1 MATFSWALEFYNS
14 LRAQHKEVT
23 LLRYAGQGHGFSGNA
38 LKDFAG
44 RESAFFARYLKG
56 DGGK

>member
-1 MATFSWALEFYNS
+1 LYNS
-14 LRAQHKEVT
+14 LRAAHEDVT

-38 LKDFAG
+38 LKDFAA

-56 DGGK
+56 EGGK